1 MGEWVNGRLG
11 DWEIGRLCSKM
22 SCVFASLREGGFAR
36 ERVGEGVIL
45 KLQITNYG
53 ELGEAT
59 GRGSDG
65 TTGRKGEWVI
75 LKLRITERRAW
86 RSDLAILHQDWQ

>member
-1 MGEWVNGRLG
+1 MMTW
-11 DWEIGRLCSKM
+11 RLC
-22 SCVFASLREGGFAR
+22 VFAR
-36 ERVGEGVIL
+36 ERLCERESGRKEEWVIL

-75 LKLRITERRAW
+75 LKLRITNYDLSDRATG
-86 RSDLAILHQDWQ
+86 

>member
-1 MGEWVNGRLG
+1 MG

-22 SCVFASLREGGFAR
+22 SCVFASLREGVFAR

-45 KLQITNYG
+45 KLQITNYELRNE

-59 GRGSDG
+59 GRKGDG
-65 TTGRKGEWVI
+65 AMG
-75 LKLRITERRAW
+75 
-86 RSDLAILHQDWQ
+86 